1 MKYLKRK
8 YKNDISRI
16 ENMDYD
22 SESDLFICQNGKKL
36 IANWVKIRKS
46 KTGYESVNT
55 IYICEDCS
63 NCNYKSQ
70 CIKGNNSKISLEK
83 RTKKFET
90 SKKFNQQGKE
100 DLERII
106 TDEGILLRMNRS
118 IQAEGS
124 FAQVKHDMSFKRFM
138 CRGQKNVLVES
149 ILLAIAHN
157 VNKLHNKIQYNRIG
171 KHLFELKEA

>member
-36 IANWVKIRKS
+36 TANGVKIRKS
-46 KTGYESVNT
+46 KTVYESVKA

-70 CIKGNNSKISLEK
+70 CIK
-83 RTKKFET
+83 
-90 SKKFNQQGKE
+90 
-100 DLERII
+100 
-106 TDEGILLRMNRS
+106 
-118 IQAEGS
+118 
-124 FAQVKHDMSFKRFM
+124 
-138 CRGQKNVLVES
+138 
-149 ILLAIAHN
+149 
-157 VNKLHNKIQYNRIG
+157 
-171 KHLFELKEA
+171 

>member
-36 IANWVKIRKS
+36 TANGVKIRKS
-46 KTGYESVNT
+46 KTGYESVKT
-55 IYICEDCS
+55 IYICEDCG

-90 SKKFNQQGKE
+90 SKNLIVKGKN
-100 DLERII
+100 I
-106 TDEGILLRMNRS
+106 
-118 IQAEGS
+118 
-124 FAQVKHDMSFKRFM
+124 
-138 CRGQKNVLVES
+138 
-149 ILLAIAHN
+149 
-157 VNKLHNKIQYNRIG
+157 
-171 KHLFELKEA
+171 